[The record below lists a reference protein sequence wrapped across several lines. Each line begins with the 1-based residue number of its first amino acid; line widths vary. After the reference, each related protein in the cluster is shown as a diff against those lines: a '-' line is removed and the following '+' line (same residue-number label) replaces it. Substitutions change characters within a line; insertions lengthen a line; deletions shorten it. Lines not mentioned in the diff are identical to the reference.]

1 MYSLFKPMEG
11 DLVLGSVFE
20 LSGEYLASHGIRVL
34 IADLDN
40 TVGKNSEK
48 TPREEIVEWV
58 KSLRDNGISLAVVSN
73 NTMERVG
80 KFCEPLGIKD
90 YYWRSGKPRIRAIK
104 MAMER
109 LGGTVGTTALVGDKY
124 TTDVLG
130 AKRLGIMA
138 IKVSK
143 LKKRKVFLCEKNNDN

>member
-1 MYSLFKPMEG
+1 MYSLFKPVEA
-11 DLVLGSVFE
+11 DLMLDSVFE
-20 LSGEYLASHGIRVL
+20 LSGEYLASRGIHVL

-48 TPREEIVEWV
+48 TPRDEVIEWV
-58 KSLRDNGISLAVVSN
+58 KSLRDNGIKLAVVSN

-80 KFCEPLGIKD
+80 KFCEPLGID

-109 LGGTVGTTALVGDKY
+109 LGGTVNTTALIGDKY

-138 IKVSK
+138 IKVNK
-143 LKKRKVFLCEKNNDN
+143 LKKRRVLGK